1 MKNIGLVSDLHLEA
15 SNYQLEINPQWDY
28 LIIAGD
34 LSAERDLIE
43 SFFYTLSHKNTKN
56 IPILYVLG
64 NHEHELH
71 DIDETPY
78 QIKEMLKEYRNVH
91 VLNNESI
98 VLDGIKFIGTTLWT
112 NFEYGG
118 VEGINSKEEN
128 MRFNELHVGDFNR
141 VFYKN
146 EITQKTERIT
156 AEYMV
161 KLHNKAYKFLEFEL
175 KKNPFDGEKVVITHF
190 APHPKCINPQY
201 EKHNSSYWVSDLE
214 SLMGFSTY
222 WFHGHLHHSIDMELH
237 GTKVACNPRGF
248 TRIYNL
254 TQNLKFNKDVSFEV
268 ENKENTPPKKCKI
281 K

>member
-15 SNYQLEINPQWDY
+15 SNFQLEINPQWDY
-28 LIIAGD
+28 LVIAGD

-43 SFFYTLSHKNTKN
+43 SFFYNLSLKNIKN
-56 IPILYVLG
+56 IPIIYVLG

-71 DIDETPY
+71 DIDETPH
-78 QIKEMLKEYRNVH
+78 QIKEMLKDYDNIH

-98 VLDGIKFIGTTLWT
+98 VLDGVKFIGTTLWT

-118 VEGINSKEEN
+118 IGGINSKEEN
-128 MRFNELHVGDFNR
+128 MKFNQLHVGDFSR

-146 EITQKTERIT
+146 ELTKKTEKIT
-156 AEYMV
+156 PEYMI

-175 KKNPFDGEKVVITHF
+175 KNNPFDGEKVVITHF
-190 APHPKCINPQY
+190 APHPQCINSKY
-201 EKHNSSYWVSDLE
+201 TKHNSSYWVSDLE

-222 WFHGHLHHSIDMELH
+222 WFHGHLHDSVDIELH

-254 TQNLKFNKDVSFEV
+254 TQNLTFNREKSFEV
-268 ENKENTPPKKCKI
+268 ETQEPKQVNKSKI